1 MKEYNFSPENI
12 DDINTQKSNFFAEL
26 TSNLVNLIDLGLYSY
41 QTIDQVEKSFWKV
54 FTSNHLEIRSNE
66 RLVRHFIL
74 MKKEKLSKELKT
86 PLFGSEIY
94 GDLPEKSK
102 KDFWKFV
109 QTMFLLFETSHES
122 KSLPIINT
130 LTDELEKLLK
140 EEVVE
145 SSQVV
150 VAGDLSRDEL
160 SKKLHTKIGRQ
171 AKSRSHGANPLL
183 NQPHPSFDMSKL
195 NSMMSSFG
203 LDPSNPDSLDPS
215 KLMDVM
221 GKLMGSGADSSQPN
235 PLEQLGLGSDMKD
248 LDVGNLINQF
258 MPGMAEA
265 KNENLMGELMQ
276 DITSTMENLESAD
289 QVIDT
294 TKRLGQKYQEL
305 IASGKVDPSEI
316 IGSLM
321 GLMTDKKFNE
331 QLGKIDM
338 SKIKAEDMVSKMM
351 SEISPEMLSGLTGL
365 TGGSEGGLGG
375 LDLGNIGSLVT
386 SMAGLAGTGSNPLN
400 PAQAQ
405 VQAQELTPEQL
416 KELEEY
422 YSNIQV
428 ESQPELD

>member
-12 DDINTQKSNFFAEL
+12 DDINTQKSNFFSEL
-26 TSNLVNLIDLGLYSY
+26 TTDLINLIDLGLYDY

-66 RLVRHFIL
+66 RSVRHFIL

-94 GDLPEKSK
+94 ADLPEKSRRN
-102 KDFWKFV
+102 FWKFI

-122 KSLPIINT
+122 KSQAIINT
-130 LTDELEKLLK
+130 LTEELEKLLQV
-140 EEVVE
+140 EEDQ
-145 SSQVV
+145 SQVV
-150 VAGDLSRDEL
+150 VAGDDNLSNRDEL
-160 SKKLHTKIGRQ
+160 TKKLHSKIGRQ

-183 NQPHPSFDMSKL
+183 NQAHPTFDMNKL

-203 LDPSNPDSLDPS
+203 LDPSNPESLDPS

-221 GKLMGSGADSSQPN
+221 GKLMGSGSDDPSQPN
-235 PLEQLGLGSDMKD
+235 PLEQLGLGSDMKN

-265 KNENLMGELMQ
+265 KNENLMNSLMK
-276 DITSTMENLESAD
+276 DITSTMENLDSAD

-294 TKRLGQKYQEL
+294 TKKLGEKYKNLVE
-305 IASGKVDPSEI
+305 SGQVDPTEI

-321 GLMTDKKFNE
+321 GLMTDKNFNE
-331 QLGKIDM
+331 QLSKIDM
-338 SKIKAEDMVSKMM
+338 SKIKPDEMVSKMM
-351 SEISPEMLSGLTGL
+351 SEISPEMLSGLTG
-365 TGGSEGGLGG
+365 GSDGGLGG
-375 LDLGNIGSLVT
+375 LDLGNIGSLV
-386 SMAGLAGTGSNPLN
+386 SSVAGLTANTSTKPS
-400 PAQAQ
+400 AQEEK
-405 VQAQELTPEQL
+405 ELTPEQL

-428 ESQPELD
+428 DSQPELD